1 MISRIFAALALCLF
15 TISWAQGQVSG
26 EVPGYDHFGD
36 VISPEGAIEYS
47 DLLTL
52 LEQKDSVH
60 AKVRASVEGVCK
72 VKGCW
77 MNVSQ
82 ADAPSTFVQFKDYGF
97 FVPKDLSGD
106 EVIMEGT
113 AYRSVTSVE
122 DLKHYAEDEGKSK
135 EEIAQ
140 ITEPREELK
149 FMATGVLIKK

>member
-1 MISRIFAALALCLF
+1 MISRIFAALTLCLF
-15 TISWAQGQVSG
+15 TISLAHGQESG
-26 EVPGYDHFGD
+26 EVPGYDHFGE
-36 VISPEGAIEYS
+36 VINPDGAMEYS

-52 LEQKDSVH
+52 LENKDSVQ
-60 AKVRASVEGVCK
+60 AKVRASVQGVCK

-77 MNVSQ
+77 MNINE

-106 EVIMEGT
+106 EVIIEGI

-122 DLKHYAEDEGKSK
+122 DLRHYAEDEGKSK

-149 FMATGVLIKK
+149 FTATGVLIKK